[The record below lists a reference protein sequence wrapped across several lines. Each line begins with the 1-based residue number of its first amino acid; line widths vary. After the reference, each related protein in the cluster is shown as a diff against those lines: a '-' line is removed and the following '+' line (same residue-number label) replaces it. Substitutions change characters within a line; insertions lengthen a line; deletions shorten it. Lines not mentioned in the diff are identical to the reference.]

1 MSDYQLFVG
10 RLPRGT
16 RGRDLEDVFYKY
28 GKLTRCDVKQ
38 GDTCSFQTC
47 VYALTK
53 SLSLTLSLTPNRN
66 KDG

>member
-38 GDTCSFQTC
+38 GGTHAHFGLCLRAHQIPLSP
-47 VYALTK
+47 
-53 SLSLTLSLTPNRN
+53 SLSP
-66 KDG
+66 